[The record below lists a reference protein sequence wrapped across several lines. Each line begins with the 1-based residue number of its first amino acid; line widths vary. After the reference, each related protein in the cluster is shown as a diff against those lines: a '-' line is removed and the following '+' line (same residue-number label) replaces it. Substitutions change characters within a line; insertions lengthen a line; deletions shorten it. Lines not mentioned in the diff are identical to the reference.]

1 MTDVI
6 FLPFLTSSKS
16 IDYKHLIFY
25 LSSPPFSLVAGFNII
40 ASGGESRAL
49 RYWGLG
55 GAAVRRVFMALVDN
69 VRIFR
74 SYYFEAV
81 PCGRLSPLP

>member
-6 FLPFLTSSKS
+6 FLPFLTRSKS

-40 ASGGESRAL
+40 ASGGDLGHYAIGAWVGSGEVHFHRSRGQ
-49 RYWGLG
+49 RTG
-55 GAAVRRVFMALVDN
+55 
-69 VRIFR
+69 I
-74 SYYFEAV
+74 
-81 PCGRLSPLP
+81 